1 MNLITTITTTF
12 KVLQSAWMLA
22 SYLDEIKN
30 LIEQAEVLFPES
42 GKGRTRL
49 QWLRTRLEVTLGI
62 RDKLEKLWPY
72 VDQYV
77 AWYVDKYINKN

>member
-1 MNLITTITTTF
+1 MNLITTLTSAF
-12 KVLQSAWMLA
+12 KVLRAAWALGG
-22 SYLDEIKN
+22 YLDEIKS

-77 AWYVDKYINKN
+77 AWYVDKYMNVK